1 MLARR
6 FEEEIVPKLMERR
19 GYQNPM
25 QVPGIEKIVINM
37 GISQVDDPK
46 VLQGAMDDLT
56 QITGQRP
63 VVTHAKKSISDF
75 GISQG
80 DPVGCKVTLRRERAF
95 AFLEKLFNLVLPGLR
110 DFRGLSSDSFDG
122 RGNYS
127 LGIDEQLVF
136 PEISYDDI
144 VKVQGMDI
152 TIVTT
157 AEADQESY
165 YLLKEMG
172 LPFKD

>member
-1 MLARR
+1 MLKER
-6 FEEEIVPKLMERR
+6 FKQEIVPKLKDRLN
-19 GYQNPM
+19 YQNPM
-25 QVPGIEKIVINM
+25 QVPRLEKVVVNM
-37 GISQVDDPK
+37 GVSQVENPK
-46 VLQGAMDDLT
+46 VLPSVMDDLT
-56 QITGQRP
+56 QITGQKPIPTR
-63 VVTHAKKSISDF
+63 TKKSISDF
-75 GISQG
+75 GVSQG
-80 DPVGCKVTLRRERAF
+80 DQIGCKVTLRRERAF

-127 LGIDEQLVF
+127 LGIGEQLIF
-136 PEISYDDI
+136 PEIGYDDI
-144 VKVQGMDI
+144 ETVQGMDI

-157 AEADQESY
+157 ADSDQEAY

>member
-19 GYQNPM
+19 GYENLM
-25 QVPGIEKIVINM
+25 QVPGLEKIVINM

-144 VKVQGMDI
+144 EKVQGMDI